1 MNWSILSHQRLCA
14 AEKDS
19 MAAADKN
26 RFLCQMCGKLTD
38 AGSARCRNCGG
49 NPVVQSGCSVS
60 PCGPANGYAARSD
73 SGQNGSAEY
82 EALRDQ
88 MDLLIRG
95 NREMGFAVSALEK
108 ELVAAKAGL
117 ETLLG
122 ELCSGKLV
130 VRARFIGKWAAQ
142 AKKDFK
148 GMKLKEICA
157 RKKWE
162 FLGKCPERK
171 MRAMESML
179 AGAEKWFSAMEWDNA
194 YSALRSAEALV
205 PKNYPLTS
213 FMARFALDM
222 EKYSDA
228 ATYVGRSLEEKPL
241 PIETLKLAALSYF
254 LSGNESGAQACAD
267 RWIREAGENY
277 EPLLL
282 KAYIKAASGRW
293 DEARRCSELAMSR
306 EEGLIPQLILA
317 FSLIR
322 QEKKRTAR
330 KVLDKASRDYPESPE
345 VKHMQHALFLLS
357 GSRKEAV
364 SVRSS
369 LVEAVDV
376 RLCRKREKLLD
387 ANKIESFFETVKP
400 DMEMVM
406 RDLNAGTLTSA

>member
-1 MNWSILSHQRLCA
+1 MTA
-14 AEKDS
+14 AG
-19 MAAADKN
+19 KN
-26 RFLCQMCGKLTD
+26 SFLCQICGKPTD
-38 AGSARCRNCGG
+38 AGSCKCGHCGG

-60 PCGPANGYAARSD
+60 AGGPWGGNDARNG
-73 SGQNGSAEY
+73 SGQKDSSEY

-88 MDLLIRG
+88 MDLLIRD
-95 NREMGFAVSALEK
+95 NRELGFAVSSLEK
-108 ELVAAKAGL
+108 ELIVTKAGL

-122 ELCSGKLV
+122 ELCSGKLPV
-130 VRARFIGKWAAQ
+130 KSRFVGKWAAQ
-142 AKKDFK
+142 AKRDFK
-148 GMKLKEICA
+148 CAQLKEMYA
-157 RKKWE
+157 RKKWD

-171 MRAMESML
+171 MRAMESLL
-179 AGAEKWFSAMEWDNA
+179 AGAERSFSSLEWENA
-194 YSALRSAEALV
+194 YSALRSAETLA
-205 PKNYPLTS
+205 PRNYPLAS
-213 FMARFALDM
+213 FMARFALEM
-222 EKYSDA
+222 EKYADA
-228 ATYVGRSLEEKPL
+228 SAYIEKSLEEDPL
-241 PIETLKLAALSYF
+241 PIETVKLAALSYL

-267 RWIREAGENY
+267 RWIREAGESY

-293 DEARRCSELAMSR
+293 DEARRCSELAISR

-322 QEKKRTAR
+322 QEKKRTAK
-330 KVLDKASRDYPESPE
+330 KVLDKASRAYPASPE

-364 SVRSS
+364 TVRSS

-376 RLCRKREKLLD
+376 SLCRKREKLLN

-400 DMEMVM
+400 DMEMVL